1 MEFVKGIAAVFVQG
15 GLMMYPL
22 VVCSFLVMAVIIE
35 RWLYFRS
42 AAKLDSHMVTEVG
55 SKLKNGEWKEAVEWC
70 AGGQGIISAML
81 AQGLAEPTS
90 DRQQLEQELEG
101 TATRLVAKLR
111 YRLDLLDTIVTLAP
125 LLGLLGTV
133 TGMIQT
139 FNVLTIKNGQP
150 LAITGGIGEALL
162 ATATGLCVAVLAL
175 VGHSYFTHR
184 IDEIINTLEDA
195 ANHIVKA
202 ALYGRTSRHEVQ

>member
-42 AAKLDSHMVTEVG
+42 AAKLDSNVVAEVVL
-55 SKLKNGEWKEAVEWC
+55 KLKNGEWKEAIEWC
-70 AGGQGIISAML
+70 ANRQDIVASML
-81 AQGLAEPTS
+81 AQGLSEPMS
-90 DRQQLEQELEG
+90 DCQQLEQEMEG

-184 IDEIINTLEDA
+184 IDEIINALEDA
-195 ANHIVKA
+195 ANDIVKA
-202 ALYGRTSRHEVQ
+202 VLHGRPSRHEVQ

>member
-1 MEFVKGIAAVFVQG
+1 MEFVKGIAAIFVQG

-42 AAKLDSHMVTEVG
+42 VAKLDSNLVAEVVL
-55 SKLKNGEWKEAVEWC
+55 KLKQGEWKEAVERC
-70 AGGQGIISAML
+70 AKSKDILASMLVQGMS
-81 AQGLAEPTS
+81 EPTC
-90 DRQQLEQELEG
+90 DRQQLEQSLEG
-101 TATRLVAKLR
+101 AAARLVGKLR

-139 FNVLTIKNGQP
+139 FNVLNIKNGQP

-175 VGHSYFTHR
+175 VGHSYFNHR
-184 IDEIINTLEDA
+184 IDRIINALEDA
-195 ANHIVKA
+195 ANEIVKT
-202 ALYGRTSRHEVQ
+202 ALYKRMSRHEVQ